1 MDLLNNLLGTLS
13 NWLFGTVL
21 VWLLIGAGVLLT
33 VRTRG
38 VQLRHLG
45 SVLRSVAGSRSGAEG
60 GISSFQAF
68 AVGLACRV
76 GTGNI
81 VGVALAL
88 VLGGPGAVFWMWV
101 VALVGTATAFTEATL
116 GQVFKVRRGDGSYRG
131 GPAFYISRGL
141 RAPVVGGVFAVVF
154 MVANGLAMPM
164 VQANAMTAAVGA
176 SVSSS
181 FGGTVS
187 PWVWAALVAALVA
200 PVLLGGLRSIA
211 RVTELMAPLMA
222 LAYLA
227 LVALILLTHPSQ
239 TLTALGEIISG
250 AFGLRAGLAGVAGGV
265 TAAVLNGVR
274 RGLFSNEAGLGGAA
288 CAAGSATVRH
298 PVQQGFIQSFGV
310 LVDTLLICTATAL
323 AILVAGAQDPSVYQ
337 AGVTGADGADLSGTL
352 TQSAIA
358 SVLGGW
364 TSWPMTVL
372 ILVLAYSTILGA
384 FSYAEVCLDFLTRV
398 PWVTTALRVAA
409 VACAF
414 IGGGTALTTV
424 WTFADVLLGLGAV
437 INLIALALLS
447 RWAVGALRDWESQRR
462 ALAAGDAHEIR
473 FVATGNPHLP
483 GELAGD
489 VWGQTPAPKQG

>member
-1 MDLLNNLLGTLS
+1 MT
-13 NWLFGTVL
+13 
-21 VWLLIGAGVLLT
+21 
-33 VRTRG
+33 G
-38 VQLRHLG
+38 VQT
-45 SVLRSVAGSRSGAEG
+45 
-60 GISSFQAF
+60 
-68 AVGLACRV
+68 C
-76 GTGNI
+76 
-81 VGVALAL
+81 AL
-88 VLGGPGAVFWMWV
+88 P
-101 VALVGTATAFTEATL
+101 
-116 GQVFKVRRGDGSYRG
+116 
-131 GPAFYISRGL
+131 IC
-141 RAPVVGGVFAVVF
+141 
-154 MVANGLAMPM
+154 
-164 VQANAMTAAVGA
+164 
-176 SVSSS
+176 
-181 FGGTVS
+181 
-187 PWVWAALVAALVA
+187 
-200 PVLLGGLRSIA
+200 
-211 RVTELMAPLMA
+211 
-222 LAYLA
+222 
-227 LVALILLTHPSQ
+227 
-239 TLTALGEIISG
+239 
-250 AFGLRAGLAGVAGGV
+250 
-265 TAAVLNGVR
+265 
-274 RGLFSNEAGLGGAA
+274 GAA

-447 RWAVGALRDWESQRR
+447 RWAVGALRDWESQRSSKDR
-462 ALAAGDAHEIR
+462 KS
-473 FVATGNPHLP
+473 V
-483 GELAGD
+483 
-489 VWGQTPAPKQG
+489 V